1 MEGNGWWWW
10 IWIRWL
16 SWTGSGPFY
25 INLTVLEYLVITTGV
40 SNFPHIGWSATS
52 MTNSDTQV
60 ESFCNILQDSFL
72 MQMNRLVA
80 RPSSTTDNRST
91 GRILHLILTNHQ
103 ALINNVPTR
112 SGSYYSAHISVT
124 FTIKSSFRRVNYGA
138 RKVYNYW
145 KSDFDG
151 LRTTLSCTPWEA
163 CYSAYD
169 VNFSVESFQDL

>member
-1 MEGNGWWWW
+1 MDKVTFLDGFRTFLHKFNG
-10 IWIRWL
+10 IGI
-16 SWTGSGPFY
+16 SD
-25 INLTVLEYLVITTGV
+25 VVITTGV

-103 ALINNVPTR
+103 ALIALYLQ
-112 SGSYYSAHISVT
+112 GQEA
-124 FTIKSSFRRVNYGA
+124 TIQLIFLLLLPSRAVSEG
-138 RKVYNYW
+138 
-145 KSDFDG
+145 
-151 LRTTLSCTPWEA
+151 
-163 CYSAYD
+163 
-169 VNFSVESFQDL
+169 

>member
-1 MEGNGWWWW
+1 MELNRYNKGGREWMMVMDMDKVTFLDGFRTFLHKFNG
-10 IWIRWL
+10 
-16 SWTGSGPFY
+16 TGISD
-25 INLTVLEYLVITTGV
+25 VVITTGV

-91 GRILHLILTNHQ
+91 GRILDLILTNHQ
-103 ALINNVPTR
+103 ALITNVPTR

-138 RKVYNYW
+138 RKVYNY
-145 KSDFDG
+145 
-151 LRTTLSCTPWEA
+151 
-163 CYSAYD
+163 
-169 VNFSVESFQDL
+169 